1 MVGVG
6 NVPEWERLLQER
18 NAIMIEI
25 MIYIEM
31 SGLSKTAQNILLTS
45 IRRVVDL
52 TAQLE
57 EEAR

>member
-1 MVGVG
+1 
-6 NVPEWERLLQER
+6 
-18 NAIMIEI
+18 MIEI